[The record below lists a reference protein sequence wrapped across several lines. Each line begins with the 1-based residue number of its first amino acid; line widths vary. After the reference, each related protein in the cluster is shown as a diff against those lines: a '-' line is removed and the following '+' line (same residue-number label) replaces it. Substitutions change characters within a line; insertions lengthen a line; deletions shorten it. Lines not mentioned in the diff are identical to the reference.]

1 MEEDAR
7 ERWHKLCV
15 WAMNELDVRRLTDV
29 LRELNALLTKDVKAI
44 EEEDLKKN
52 AHLARSKPA

>member
-44 EEEDLKKN
+44 EEDLKKN